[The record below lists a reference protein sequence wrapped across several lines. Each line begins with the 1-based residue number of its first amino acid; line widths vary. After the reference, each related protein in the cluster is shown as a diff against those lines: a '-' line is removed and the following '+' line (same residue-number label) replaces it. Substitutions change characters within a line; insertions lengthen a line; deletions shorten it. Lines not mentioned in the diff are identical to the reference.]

1 MIFNLKPCHVMCYL
15 VGHDGVQTASARC
28 DVHEW
33 EVIDTFERGA
43 TDPTAVRWAMDE
55 GRKHEALFRRIAVE
69 RARAQVA
76 LDEDLQRRLVNA
88 VAWDGDRFDGYFLSG
103 VLSLEVELPPDAEE
117 DDNGQ

>member
-1 MIFNLKPCHVMCYL
+1 MACRPPLP
-15 VGHDGVQTASARC
+15 
-28 DVHEW
+28 
-33 EVIDTFERGA
+33 GA
-43 TDPTAVRWAMDE
+43 TCTSGKSLTPSSE
-55 GRKHEALFRRIAVE
+55 HEALFRRIAVE

-117 DDNGQ
+117 DDNG

>member
-15 VGHDGVQTASARC
+15 VGHDGVETASAQC

-43 TDPTAVRWAMDE
+43 TDPTAIRWSLAE
-55 GRKHEALFRRIAVE
+55 GDKHEALFRRIAVE

-76 LDEDLQRRLVNA
+76 LDEELQRRLVNA

-117 DDNGQ
+117 VS

>member
-1 MIFNLKPCHVMCYL
+1 MIFDLKPCHVLGSFFDYQ
-15 VGHDGVQTASARC
+15 GRKFASTGC
-28 DVHEW
+28 SVHEW
-33 EVIDTFERGA
+33 EVRREFAGTDREA
-43 TDPTAVRWAMDE
+43 TRWALAE

-103 VLSLEVELPPDAEE
+103 VLSLEVELPPDPEE
-117 DDNGQ
+117 IS